1 MGRRS
6 TYTDE
11 IAAEICQQIAD
22 GKSLRD
28 VCKSANLPSRSTVS
42 KWLKDEDK
50 ADFQDRYGQAEIMR
64 ADNLFEDCVT
74 IAEELPETADRDDL
88 ARAKL
93 QIDTKKWAA
102 GKLNPKR
109 YGDMK
114 QMDIKNEINL
124 GSDLGRLLGEI
135 SGNTARSLPSQMD
148 EIIELEHQEV
158 IDNVDTSRTEEAQL
172 PG

>member
-1 MGRRS
+1 
-6 TYTDE
+6 
-11 IAAEICQQIAD
+11 
-22 GKSLRD
+22 
-28 VCKSANLPSRSTVS
+28 VS

-50 ADFQDRYGQAEIMR
+50 ANFQDRYGQAEIMR

-114 QMDIKNEINL
+114 QMDIKNEIKL

-135 SGNTARSLPSQMD
+135 SGKTARSLPSQMND
-148 EIIELEHQEV
+148 VVELEHHEV
-158 IDNVDTSRTEEAQL
+158 LNNVEATGTEEAHI
-172 PG
+172 